1 MALSYWPVSTSFSME
16 VQLTK
21 ENMKKN
27 QEKIRLEFFINNGL
41 VQNYNYF
48 S

>member
-21 ENMKKN
+21 DNMKKN
-27 QEKIRLEFFINNGL
+27 QEKIRLEFLISIGF
-41 VQNYNYF
+41 VQIYN
-48 S
+48 

>member
-1 MALSYWPVSTSFSME
+1 ME
-16 VQLTK
+16 VQLK
-21 ENMKKN
+21 EDINKKN
-27 QEKIRLEFFINNGL
+27 TKKGMAIFFINNGL